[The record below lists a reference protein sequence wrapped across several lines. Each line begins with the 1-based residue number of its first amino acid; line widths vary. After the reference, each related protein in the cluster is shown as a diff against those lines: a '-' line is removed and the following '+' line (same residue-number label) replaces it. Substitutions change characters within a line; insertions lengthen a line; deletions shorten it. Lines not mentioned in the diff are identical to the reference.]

1 MSDTLLSV
9 SLYFI
14 LIPTAASLLTLRHS
28 RLSAVMFMLFV
39 LGIVTEQIMLH
50 DRPLGEQVIFDVYCL
65 AECAIFLW
73 IVLAP
78 HDGPS
83 YRRFLIGLL
92 LIVLPSWLFFIFIIP
107 TPLPVNGQYL
117 TGSGLFNSLYQ
128 VCIAYMAAAKLLKI
142 IEMTQ
147 TPYEAPI
154 FWIVLGIFVYC
165 FGTFFE
171 MIFLWKKLLAQEIW
185 YIHNIINI
193 VTYIIYSIGL
203 AKVYEQKKHVQK
215 PSP

>member
-1 MSDTLLSV
+1 MSDTLLFI

-39 LGIVTEQIMLH
+39 LGIATEQIMLH
-50 DRPLGEQVIFDVYCL
+50 DRRLGELVIFDVYCL
-65 AECAIFLW
+65 AECTIFLW

-83 YRRFLIGLL
+83 YRRFLMVLL
-92 LIVLPSWLFFIFIIP
+92 LIVLPSWLFFIFILP
-107 TPLPVNGQYL
+107 TSLSVNGQYL

-128 VCIAYMAAAKLLKI
+128 VCIAYMAASKLLKI
-142 IEMTQ
+142 IEKIP
-147 TPYEAPI
+147 TPYDAPI
-154 FWIVLGIFVYC
+154 FWVVLGIFVYC

-171 MIFLWKKLLAQEIW
+171 MIFLWKKLVAQEIW

-203 AKVYEQKKHVQK
+203 AKAFGQKNHVEK